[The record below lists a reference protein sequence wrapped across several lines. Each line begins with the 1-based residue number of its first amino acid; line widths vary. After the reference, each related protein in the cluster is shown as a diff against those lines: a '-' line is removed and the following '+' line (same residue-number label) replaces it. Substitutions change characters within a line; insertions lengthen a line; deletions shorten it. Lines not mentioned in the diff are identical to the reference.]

1 MNPLKGQPKLL
12 CGLKHVNPYGRHF
25 LFWVPLGIPVAGISE
40 RILNGSD
47 KLTSSATCLPL
58 QKLQSLG
65 VLESNLQFIS
75 LIQLLFHQPPSCC
88 CCHSH
93 LPLLLPPGQH
103 CGGGERG
110 GQGERGEE
118 VKNVL
123 ETLQLLLLPQDW
135 QPGGG
140 VLDPGDIATSA
151 FSLFAGFPSSCC
163 HPCSRHTWLH
173 IQVLGKKFH
182 LFLKL

>member
-1 MNPLKGQPKLL
+1 MWIETCELL
-12 CGLKHVNPYGRHF
+12 WTPFFILGSFGNSS
-25 LFWVPLGIPVAGISE
+25 FWNI
-40 RILNGSD
+40 RKDFNGSD